1 MHDCPNYRCRR
12 MVEDP
17 DIIEIPAGWTSVV
30 CPHCHYVLALYA
42 RPRGLNGFGSIPSL
56 VEPLVDDEEL
66 ISLPTAA
73 AG

>member
-12 MVEDP
+12 TVEDP

-30 CPHCHYVLALYA
+30 CPYCHCVLALYA
-42 RPRGLNGFGSIPSL
+42 RPPGLDGFGSIPPL
-56 VEPLVDDEEL
+56 AEPIVEDGEL